1 MKIYILHLLFTL
13 FSLSHTLVGCFF
25 LWGGLMAR
33 HFGGVVVRHQTP
45 TEAAAEI
52 NVQRPLRR
60 ATSRLS
66 LQGGTG
72 VGGV

>member
-1 MKIYILHLLFTL
+1 
-13 FSLSHTLVGCFF
+13 
-25 LWGGLMAR
+25 MAR
-33 HFGGVVVRHQTP
+33 PFGEVVVRHQTP
-45 TEAAAEI
+45 TEAVAEK

-60 ATSRLS
+60 ATSRSS